1 LSDPSSADARPS
13 TARYVPVDASEARMA
28 RLWGVIS
35 ARLEQPKK
43 AMPRWVWATTGA
55 FALAAAGA
63 FAFVA
68 TQRGPSPWEGAAFET
83 EHAPLT
89 VALADGSSMRL
100 ASSSRVEVSGSEEQ
114 GVHLALKRG
123 RIECKVTHRRAPS
136 FIVTADGVEVRVVGT
151 RFSVESRRDAD
162 ASRVEVRVEE
172 GAVEV
177 RSPGR
182 PGEVQRVEAGRTWS
196 QVIRTDPVVGARAEP
211 PPVPSALEA
220 DPPSAPAPDAPD
232 ASDAPDIKPE
242 AKPVGARELLEEANE
257 YRREGRLADA
267 ARSYETLLS
276 RHPKD
281 GRAGLA
287 AFELG
292 RLRMDRLGDLP
303 GAIQA
308 LERAMTLAPGSGF
321 REDAMARVVTAYGRS
336 GNAARCT
343 RARDAYLKRYPEGVH
358 RQTVGKQCGGAP

>member
-1 LSDPSSADARPS
+1 
-13 TARYVPVDASEARMA
+13 MA
-28 RLWGVIS
+28 RLWSGIS
-35 ARLEQPKK
+35 ARLEQRKP
-43 AMPRWVWATTGA
+43 ARRWVWMTAGA
-55 FALAAAGA
+55 MAVAAAGA

-68 TQRGPSPWEGAAFET
+68 SERGPSPWEGAAFET

-100 ASSSRVEVSGSEEQ
+100 DSSSRVEVSGSEEQ

-151 RFSVESRRDAD
+151 RFSVESRRDAEER
-162 ASRVEVRVEE
+162 RVEVRVDE

-182 PGEVQRVEAGRTWS
+182 PGEVERVEAGRTWS
-196 QVIRTDPVVGARAEP
+196 QVIRTDPVAGARAEP
-211 PPVPSALEA
+211 APAQAVPEAQPSSAPVPNVPEA
-220 DPPSAPAPDAPD
+220 
-232 ASDAPDIKPE
+232 KPE
-242 AKPVGARELLEEANE
+242 AKPAGARELLEEANE
-257 YRREGRLADA
+257 YRREGRLAEA
-267 ARSYETLLS
+267 ARSYESLLA
-276 RHPKD
+276 RHPND

-321 REDAMARVVTAYGRS
+321 REDAMARLVTAYGRS
-336 GNAARCT
+336 GNNARCT

-358 RQTVGKQCGGAP
+358 RQTVAKQCGGAP